1 MSIKRSC
8 LAIVLLFLLF
18 LLFLIPIPAFSQSER
33 SFAIKLYNEGMF
45 EEAVRVLE
53 EAMAKDKAGSFD
65 QALLGLSYLRLG
77 KVQEAEAILEQARR
91 RDPYLSIVHLGLG
104 QLRFE
109 QRRFEEAYQAFSR
122 AAELDPGS
130 QDAKEGRVASLI
142 NRGAEHFSEGE
153 EQSAEKKFRE
163 ALDLD
168 PDSVPAL
175 RNLGILELE
184 RGNPDR
190 AAAHLEKARSLAPT
204 DAQVQNL
211 LVRVREEQG
220 DRDGWM
226 RDLQRLVNL
235 QPRNPDAWA
244 KLGVLYEQHGND
256 AQAEAAFC
264 QAEQWGSSEPYPYYW
279 LARQKRSVS
288 LAHLAAGKAV
298 QKAGLLRFQAAQSI
312 EAREGALGEGDLQM
326 LKELSVKINEP
337 LQVLADTL
345 VLLQE
350 LHDDPSDFREDLLLL
365 NDWYPHSVEL
375 KEALGEFHQNQDAW
389 AEALAIWETV
399 LRAHPSSVKA
409 QSGRA
414 TALEMLDRPDEALLA
429 YRRALDLDP
438 RAAQHYEDLLLLYQ
452 KLGREEELLSLL
464 REQSLRDSRNPV
476 LFGKLAEL
484 EERLGF
490 PEQAVAH
497 RRRQAELEAA
507 AR

>member
-1 MSIKRSC
+1 MSIKRSY
-8 LAIVLLFLLF
+8 LAVVLLFFIL
-18 LLFLIPIPAFSQSER
+18 IPAFSQSER

-45 EEAVRVLE
+45 EESARLLE
-53 EAMAKDKAGSFD
+53 QALAEAKAEPFD
-65 QALLGLSYLRLG
+65 QALLGLCYLRLDRLE
-77 KVQEAEAILEQARR
+77 EAEAILEQVRR
-91 RDPYLSIVHLGLG
+91 RDPDLSIVNLGLG

-109 QRRFEEAYQAFSR
+109 QRRFEEAYRAFSR

-130 QDAKEGRVASLI
+130 RDAKEGMAASLI
-142 NRGAEHFSEGE
+142 NQGAKHFSEGE
-153 EQSAEKKFRE
+153 EQSAEQKFLD
-163 ALDLD
+163 ALELN

-175 RNLGILELE
+175 KNLGILELE

-190 AAAHLEKARSLAPT
+190 AAVYLERARPLAPT
-204 DAQVQNL
+204 DAQLQIL

-220 DRDGWM
+220 DRDGLM
-226 RDLQRLVNL
+226 RELQRLVNL

-256 AQAEAAFC
+256 AQAEQAFA

-288 LAHLAAGKAV
+288 LAHLAVGKAV
-298 QKAGLLRFQAAQSI
+298 QKAGLLRFQAAQTI
-312 EAREGALGEGDLQM
+312 EDKGSELEEQDLLK

-337 LQVLADTL
+337 LQILEDTL

-350 LHDDPSDFREDLLLL
+350 LRDSPAAFREDLLLL

-375 KEALGEFHQNQDAW
+375 KEALAEFYQNQDAW
-389 AEALAIWETV
+389 AEALTIWERV
-399 LRAHPSSVKA
+399 LRTHPSSVKA
-409 QSGRA
+409 QTGRA
-414 TALEMLDRPDEALLA
+414 AALEMLDRPEEALLA

-438 RAAQHYEDLLLLYQ
+438 RGAQHYEDLFRLCR

-464 REQSLRDSRNPV
+464 REQSLRDTRNPV

-484 EERLGF
+484 EDRLGF
-490 PEQAVAH
+490 PDQAAAH
-497 RRRQAELEAA
+497 RHRQGELEAA
-507 AR
+507 AQ